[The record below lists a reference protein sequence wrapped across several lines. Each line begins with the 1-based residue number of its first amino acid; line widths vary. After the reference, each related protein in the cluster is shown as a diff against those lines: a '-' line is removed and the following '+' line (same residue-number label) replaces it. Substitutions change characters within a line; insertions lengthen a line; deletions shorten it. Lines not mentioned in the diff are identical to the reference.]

1 MQKFIKG
8 SLLSLIFLL
17 IQLQA
22 NTAGAEILELKCK
35 AVHTNPHAMPPDSDG
50 LIWYFH
56 LNMKNKEA
64 EFSHEINSS
73 KMELKTLF
81 WNDGFIGLANGN
93 SSNIITAVSSY
104 LFDRKNS
111 NLVATQLNQTDFSFE
126 SRQSRHNL
134 VKINGSLE
142 NILMQCS
149 KLGGF

>member
-1 MQKFIKG
+1 
-8 SLLSLIFLL
+8 
-17 IQLQA
+17 
-22 NTAGAEILELKCK
+22 
-35 AVHTNPHAMPPDSDG
+35 
-50 LIWYFH
+50 
-56 LNMKNKEA
+56 
-64 EFSHEINSS
+64 
-73 KMELKTLF
+73 MELKTLF